1 MAKDS
6 APSISCPG
14 CGSTSFT
21 ADSDRLPICEY
32 CQVAYGAH
40 GVQCDRCGTGHE
52 LPARRC
58 PTCGAELFRECPVC
72 GTLNPLQAA
81 QCLVCQQTLDA
92 VDQMFARLT
101 RSTTAQLRRTR
112 ELGADIKDL
121 EEAASEARLAKMW
134 AAEEEMQAE
143 LARARAECQRQERL
157 MITVAIGVAAIIVIT
172 AILAAIVLGGDAATF
187 LI

>member
-6 APSISCPG
+6 APSIGCPG

-21 ADSDRLPICEY
+21 ADSNRLPVCEY

-40 GVQCDRCGTGHE
+40 GVECDRCGTAYK
-52 LPARRC
+52 LTTRRC
-58 PTCGAELFRECPVC
+58 PTCGAALVCECPVC
-72 GTLNPLQAA
+72 GTLNPLMAIK
-81 QCLVCQQTLDA
+81 CLVCQQTLDA

-101 RSTTAQLRRTR
+101 RSTTAQLHRTR

-134 AAEEEMQAE
+134 AEEEERRAE
-143 LARARAECQRQERL
+143 LAQARAERQRQERL
-157 MITVAIGVAAIIVIT
+157 MITIAIGVVAIIVIT
-172 AILAAIVLGGDAATF
+172 AIVAAIVLGGGAATF
-187 LI
+187 LL